1 MADDQPR
8 GGHQVDATHPPTHL
22 RRACLL
28 AGEPLAAQVVPLDH
42 RNEGI
47 AAELAAARTEV
58 ARRLLRDGLV
68 D

>member
-1 MADDQPR
+1 MADDPPR
-8 GGHQVDATHPPTHL
+8 RGHQVDATHPPTHL

-28 AGEPLAAQVVPLDH
+28 AGEPLAAQVVPLDR